1 MILAILVMLITI
13 LVMVVV
19 TSGDYGGGDDGYGLV
34 TFLDIEYLSE
44 YLPRFK
50 VNFTLVGLDFPK
62 I

>member
-1 MILAILVMLITI
+1 MTNNSHDTGNVGNVDYNT
-13 LVMVVV
+13 
-19 TSGDYGGGDDGYGLV
+19 GDGGGDDGYGLV

-50 VNFTLVGLDFPK
+50 VNFILVGLDFPK